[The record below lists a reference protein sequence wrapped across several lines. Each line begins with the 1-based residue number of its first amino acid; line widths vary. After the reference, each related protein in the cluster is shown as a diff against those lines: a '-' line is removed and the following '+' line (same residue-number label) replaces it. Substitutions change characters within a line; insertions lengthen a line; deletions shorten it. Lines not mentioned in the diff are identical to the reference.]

1 MALLLRFCAGASVVL
16 SLMACGDNSTSAGG
30 SVPVPDAGTPPAVDM
45 AVPPYSPPFP
55 PVAPQVLKAAST
67 VLASPKVVPVFFPQ
81 DALQS
86 TLVTFLQNYQAKS
99 AAWGMLSEYG
109 IGRGTT
115 AAPVTLPTTLPATF
129 AEADVQALL
138 AARIGDGTLPRP
150 DANTIYALY
159 FPSTVSLLQGG
170 STSCIDFAGYH
181 GTSTLTDGT
190 KTVYAVM
197 PRCQMGLLALLTYAT
212 SHELAEAATDPHLLG
227 YNSMSDPYFLWTVGH
242 SGAEV
247 SDLCQDLV
255 DAAVNEAGVGV
266 VCRNWSNKAAAQYT
280 NPCLPAAAGP
290 SFFSIPRHP
299 QLNTVLING
308 QAKNIE
314 VVPLLVGQTVS
325 VEVRG
330 LSDVKPGPSWTVK
343 AEELPLP
350 GSSGGMATKVLTFA
364 WQEAPGKALAP
375 LKDGASV
382 HLLLSTPSTSPTGYT
397 TFRLTSSGLT
407 TAGKTTETQ
416 WVGTVYVGR

>member
-1 MALLLRFCAGASVVL
+1 MTSWLRFGLGASVVL
-16 SLMACGDNSTSAGG
+16 SLMACGSSSTSAGG
-30 SVPVPDAGTPPAVDM
+30 SVPVPDAGTPPVVDRP
-45 AVPPYSPPFP
+45 VPPYSPPFP
-55 PVAPQVLKAAST
+55 PVAPQVLRAAST

-99 AAWGMLSEYG
+99 AAWGVLSEYG

-115 AAPVTLPTTLPATF
+115 AAAVTLPTALPATV

-150 DANTIYALY
+150 DANTIYVLY

-170 STSCIDFAGYH
+170 ATSCVDFAGYH
-181 GTSTLTDGT
+181 GTSTLTDGG
-190 KTVYAVM
+190 KTVYAVI
-197 PRCQMGLLALLTYAT
+197 PRCQMGLQALLTYAS
-212 SHELAEAATDPHLLG
+212 SHELVEAATDPYLLG
-227 YNSMSDPYFLWTVGH
+227 YNSMNEPYFLWTVGH
-242 SGAEV
+242 SGAEIG
-247 SDLCQDLV
+247 DLCQDLL
-255 DAAVNEAGVGV
+255 DSAVNEAGVGV
-266 VCRNWSNKAAAQYT
+266 ICRVWSNKAAALFT
-280 NPCLPAAAGP
+280 NPCLPAVAGP
-290 SFFSIPRHP
+290 SFFGIPRHT

-308 QAKNIE
+308 QSKNIE
-314 VVPLLVGQTVS
+314 VVPLPVGQTVS

-364 WQEAPGKALAP
+364 WQEAPGKAQVT

-382 HLLLSTPSTSPTGYT
+382 HLLVSTPSNSPLGYT
-397 TFRLTSSGLT
+397 TFRLTSGGLT
-407 TAGKTTETQ
+407 STGKTTETQ